1 MKMKKHTLFIALVL
15 TLFACRKEEI
25 NKFDGPSIDDLNS
38 PFSVVT
44 GLESSRDSVNF
55 EAGETVYFTAVLS
68 KTIAWQLRIIGEDSG
83 AEKIVTGLS
92 KTIDETVYTW
102 EGTTTNLPLFKSENC
117 RVELTFAG
125 EPDTLTTA
133 VKVLQPKVNSG
144 FLVADFDAGFNPGWS
159 FYFQSGLDMNFSIVN
174 DGTAPEGEKHYNM
187 QGTVDWDY
195 LIGLVNFRASAY
207 GAPTFPLNSNPDNV
221 YFNVMIYGDPVL
233 TNSIVLFQFE
243 EDEDGNGTF
252 SSASEDMYSLEVPVN
267 WTGWKLVSI
276 KYSDVP
282 SLASGVPTPAN
293 GNAVHNSD
301 RISSINM
308 LHLANPASGQAHSKL
323 DYLIFTENGPLLP

>member
-1 MKMKKHTLFIALVL
+1 MKIKKQTLFIALML
-15 TLFACRKEEI
+15 TLLACRKEEI
-25 NKFDGPSIDDLNS
+25 NKFEGPSIDELNS
-38 PFSVVT
+38 PFSVVS
-44 GLESSRDSVNF
+44 GLTTSRDSVDF
-55 EAGETVYFTAVLS
+55 LAGESVYFSAVLS
-68 KTIAWQLRIIGEDSG
+68 KTTPWQLRIVGEVSG

-92 KTIDETVYTW
+92 KTIDATAYTW
-102 EGTTTNLPLFKSENC
+102 DGSTTNLPMFKTENC
-117 RVELTFAG
+117 RVELTFSG
-125 EPDTLTTA
+125 QPDTLVTQ

-144 FLVADFDAGFNPGWS
+144 FLVADFDSGFNPGWT
-159 FYFQSGLDMNFSIVN
+159 FYFQSGLDMNFAIVT
-174 DGTAPEGEKHYNM
+174 DGTSPQGNKHYNM

-195 LIGLVNFRASAY
+195 LIGLVNFKASAY
-207 GAPTFPLNSNPDNV
+207 GSSTYPLNSNPDNV

-252 SSASEDMYSLEVPVN
+252 SGASEDMYSLEVPVN

-276 KYSDVP
+276 KYSDIP
-282 SLASGVPTPAN
+282 SLSSGVPTPAN

-308 LHLANPASGQAHSKL
+308 LHLANPASGQARSKL
-323 DYLIFTENGPLLP
+323 DYLIFTENGPLQP